1 MQHRFDTILS
11 GLLGEIIPGQL
22 ISGQC
27 GPAVL
32 LAVSGGIDS
41 MCMAEL
47 FRHSG
52 TGVKFA
58 VAHCNF
64 SLRGEES
71 DSDEL
76 LVSEWA
82 QKAGVRIHKTRFDT
96 EEYARDHGLSIE
108 MAARELRYGWFA
120 ALCGEFGYM
129 AVAVAHNANDN
140 VETLFLNL
148 LRGTGIKGLS
158 GMDSVSGLPVS
169 SGSDGMECPGSG
181 RGKPVL
187 LRPLLS
193 FTRTQIEGYVFAH
206 NVRYHNDRTNSGTE
220 YKRNKLRNLVFPLF
234 GQINPSFIRT
244 VGREMEYF
252 SQVEGIAEKYYQDN
266 STWLS
271 RPEID
276 REKLLSQPYWE
287 YLLYRTLEGY
297 GFPPSVTA
305 SLTGLLKSGR
315 TVPGKVFVADG
326 YTLVTSSR
334 YLIIREKAEDELAP
348 SPSSRLRRSGTLP
361 GSLSGAFADRGEI
374 LAVHGPGTYRFNG
387 LSFSVR
393 VLDRNEIKS
402 LRTPPGVLMFDAG
415 SMDFPFVCRKWE
427 RGDWLVPLGM
437 KGRKKVSDLFTDLK
451 YSLPEKEGAVMAVD
465 GRNAGSIE
473 RRNHIAAVLGVRI
486 DDSKKIDD
494 STGAVLVISL
504 LQ

>member
-1 MQHRFDTILS
+1 M
-11 GLLGEIIPGQL
+11 
-22 ISGQC
+22 
-27 GPAVL
+27 
-32 LAVSGGIDS
+32 
-41 MCMAEL
+41 
-47 FRHSG
+47 
-52 TGVKFA
+52 
-58 VAHCNF
+58 
-64 SLRGEES
+64 
-71 DSDEL
+71 
-76 LVSEWA
+76 
-82 QKAGVRIHKTRFDT
+82 
-96 EEYARDHGLSIE
+96 
-108 MAARELRYGWFA
+108 
-120 ALCGEFGYM
+120 
-129 AVAVAHNANDN
+129 
-140 VETLFLNL
+140 ETLFLNL

-158 GMDSVSGLPVS
+158 GMDPVSGLPVS

-252 SQVEGIAEKYYQDN
+252 SQVEGIAEKYYQEN

-326 YTLVTSSR
+326 YTLVTSNR
-334 YLIIREKAEDELAP
+334 YLIIREKAEDEPAP

-374 LAVHGPGTYRFNG
+374 LAVHGPGTYLFNG

-427 RGDWLVPLGM
+427 RGDWLVPFGM